1 MLLNKAEYNPPIFR
15 VHHAINGEEA
25 GRADE
30 LEVCCRQSGDVTC
43 IRALCRT
50 QPTFSL
56 DPPSARSMLATRSYF
71 CNCVKTL
78 IYCRLATVPCT
89 PPSTSTTR
97 ARGSGW
103 SSTPAD
109 PAPCSPPT
117 SQGVFCID
125 SRYLI
130 SIHTYNV
137 FNASRKS
144 IAMEVLKIVSSALY
158 VP

>member
-1 MLLNKAEYNPPIFR
+1 MHDKTMLLNKAEYNPPIFR

-71 CNCVKTL
+71 CNCKDTDL
-78 IYCRLATVPCT
+78 LQTGDSPLHTAEYINDKGERIWLKFDPSRPCT
-89 PPSTSTTR
+89 MF
-97 ARGSGW
+97 
-103 SSTPAD
+103 
-109 PAPCSPPT
+109 PT
-117 SQGVFCID
+117 YE
-125 SRYLI
+125 SRC
-130 SIHTYNV
+130 
-137 FNASRKS
+137 
-144 IAMEVLKIVSSALY
+144 VLY
-158 VP
+158 R